1 MSRQQQ
7 KILVVDYD
15 SGVRLTL
22 EGIIEDEGFNVVGAE
37 DGAQAVELAT
47 KSSFD
52 LIPTHGHEN
61 AGDK

>member
-7 KILVVDYD
+7 KILVVDDD

-52 LIPTHGHEN
+52 LIPMDMKMPGIT
-61 AGDK
+61 